1 MTTSTNIP
9 ITGVGGGNV
18 NATTKTALISLAEA
32 DGLTPGTI
40 YSCTDGTL
48 HYAITNRFLQPLAAW
63 FVDNR
68 RWSVGSATSP
78 TDLTYC
84 YLPPLAPNA
93 QVIVEHQWSMD
104 GTNVV
109 KRGRIYLDGTLGGG
123 TAGASAVYTRSYAD
137 TNVQRH
143 ISSKIAN
150 QNNASAQQCLTLGDD
165 NSFSGSTSVLV
176 NLTVNTNTSKLLR
189 AMGETSKNS
198 GSPVTISSI
207 TRSGSTATVTTGS
220 AHNLISGDYVGIF
233 GANQTEY
240 NVDPAQVTYVSS
252 TQFTYPVSGTPAT
265 PATTGT
271 SLTFQKYVNLALV
284 SFRVTI
290 NQGLGF

>member
-1 MTTSTNIP
+1 MTISSNVP
-9 ITGVGGGNV
+9 ISGIGGGNV
-18 NATTKTALISLAEA
+18 YSTTKTALIALAEA
-32 DGLTPGTI
+32 DGLTTGAV

-48 HYAITNRFLQPLAAW
+48 HYAVTSRYLQPIGPW
-63 FVDNR
+63 FIDGR

-78 TDLTYC
+78 TDLSYC
-84 YLPPLAPNA
+84 YLPPLSPNA
-93 QVIVEHQWSMD
+93 QVVVEHQWSMD
-104 GTNVV
+104 GTNVT

-123 TAGASAVYTRSYAD
+123 TAGASAIYTRNYAD
-137 TNVQRH
+137 TNVQRY
-143 ISSKIAN
+143 ISSKISN
-150 QNNASAQQCLTLGDD
+150 QNNAAAQQCLTIGDD
-165 NSFSGSTSVLV
+165 NSFSGSTSALI
-176 NLTVNTNTSKLLR
+176 NLTVSTNTSKLLR

-220 AHNLISGDYVGIF
+220 AHNLITGDYVGIF

-240 NVDPAQVTYVSS
+240 NVDPTQIIYVSP
-252 TQFTYPVSGTPAT
+252 TQFTYSVSGTPVT

-284 SFRVTI
+284 SFKVTI
-290 NQGLGF
+290 SQGLGF